1 MTRRQLWLALGAA
14 VVGGTAMIQP
24 AEAQWRDRDYRT
36 FRYHRGRNTEEI
48 RRREYL
54 RDRMFD
60 LADRIRLAVRERD
73 LTSRE
78 ADRLYDRLDDVRDFL
93 RDDRNLSGAEF
104 DRRRSDLNDIGTD
117 LRRMVSRRN
126 GRGRWYDDRYGRYD
140 RDYHD
145 RDRYY
150 DRNRYDDR
158 YYDRDRDR
166 DRYRR

>member
-1 MTRRQLWLALGAA
+1 MTRRQFWLALGAA
-14 VVGGTAMIQP
+14 VVGGTAMVQP
-24 AEAQWRDRDYRT
+24 AEAQFRDRDYRSL
-36 FRYHRGRNTEEI
+36 RYYRGRNSEEI

-60 LADRIRLAVRERD
+60 LADRIRLAQREGD
-73 LTSRE
+73 LGPRE
-78 ADRLYDRLDDVRDFL
+78 ADRLYDDLDDVRDFL
-93 RDDRNLSGAEF
+93 REDRNLSGAEF
-104 DRRRSDLNDIGTD
+104 DRRRSDLNEIGAD
-117 LRRMVSRRN
+117 LRRLVARRN

-140 RDYHD
+140 RGYYD

-158 YYDRDRDR
+158 YWDR